1 MLFILFPRSLPS
13 DQVIFMGLADGRL
26 VSMSDFKSEQIA
38 KLAEAASQLNPNKL
52 KGSDVMAALKSC
64 GLSQL
69 DASLVTDCVNVQ
81 KACMWQNTDDV
92 TPEQVATAKEFLL
105 KNNLG
110 INVDVTNARF
120 GKFIW
125 ETTLVR

>member
-1 MLFILFPRSLPS
+1 
-13 DQVIFMGLADGRL
+13 MGLADGKP
-26 VSMSDFKSEQIA
+26 VSMSDFKAEQMA
-38 KLAEAASQLNPNKL
+38 KLAEAAAQLNPNKL
-52 KGSDVMAALKSC
+52 KGSDVMAALQAC

-81 KACMWQNTDDV
+81 KACMWQNTDEV
-92 TPEQVATAKEFLL
+92 TSGQAAAAKEFLL
-105 KNNLG
+105 KNGLG
-110 INVDVTNARF
+110 INVEVTNARF

>member
-1 MLFILFPRSLPS
+1 MLFIPFPRWLPS
-13 DQVIFMGLADGRL
+13 DQVIFMGLTDGK
-26 VSMSDFKSEQIA
+26 VASMSDFKAEQIA

-52 KGSDVMAALKSC
+52 KGSDVMAGLKAC

-81 KACMWQNTDDV
+81 KACLWQNTDDV
-92 TPEQVATAKEFLL
+92 TPEQAAAAQEFLL
-105 KNNLG
+105 KNHLG
-110 INVDVTNARF
+110 INVEVTNARF
-120 GKFIW
+120 GKYIW

>member
-1 MLFILFPRSLPS
+1 
-13 DQVIFMGLADGRL
+13 MGLADGKP
-26 VSMSDFKSEQIA
+26 VSMSDFKAEQRA

-52 KGSDVMAALKSC
+52 NGAQVMERLQSM
-64 GLSQL
+64 GLSHL

-81 KACMWQNTDDV
+81 KACLWQNTDDV
-92 TPEQVATAKEFLL
+92 TPEQVAIAKKFLL
-105 KNNLG
+105 KNRLG
-110 INVDVTNARF
+110 INVEVTNARF